1 VVRLWRKAF
10 HFEFREEL
18 HNPLPKAREK
28 ISDSAYGSLKA
39 QPNLSSLHQ
48 PSPSRKFPECPITL
62 FVAAPRQAEAY
73 QTSIPPGFQNK
84 SMIPES
90 IGHYRVIKKLGAGG
104 MGAVYLALDTKLDRK
119 VAIKLLH
126 PELNSDEHFKKRQ
139 LREAQAVAKLDHPN
153 ICSVYD
159 VNEIDSFTFIV
170 MQYIEGESLADKMY
184 QEPLGVSRALALV
197 EQAAEGLAEAHAHG
211 IVHRDVKPQNMMI
224 TPRGQLKLLDFGLAK
239 LVNPGDPVDSEAPTE
254 TLLSQPGL
262 IVGTMP
268 YMSPEQVKGEP
279 LEASS
284 DIFSLGVTLYEML
297 AGKHP
302 FKDQSAAVTMSR
314 ILLGEPIPTD
324 RFQAQVSPELECLL
338 SKMLSKDKET
348 RYQNAQEFL
357 TDLKQL
363 PAKLSAGD
371 SRVPSK
377 SPGKYS
383 EIVRSENGA
392 AVILSKVQRHKW
404 VVLAAVLAVT
414 LSAFAVYRWT
424 SSEHLDSLAILPFTY
439 VSSDP
444 QLMANADR
452 EYLSDGLT
460 ESVINNLSQLDN
472 LKVIA
477 RSSVFRYKGKNVED
491 VQAIGRELNVRAV
504 LTGKI
509 IQAGDELTIQV
520 ALTDVQGNRSIW
532 GETYQRKTGDIQ
544 SVQSEIARN
553 VSEELRLKLT
563 GADETQLAKAD
574 TQSGEAYEAYLKGRF
589 HWNKRTDEGFK
600 KAIGYFQDA
609 ITKDGSYALA
619 YTGLAD
625 CYTLRSDYG
634 FLAPKEGYALAKGA
648 VTLALKYDES
658 LAEAHT
664 SLASI
669 KAVTDWDWQ
678 GAENEYRR
686 AIELNPKY
694 ATAHHWYA
702 AQLLLQGRLSEAL
715 QEIKTAQQLDPLS
728 LGINKDYA
736 VILLYAGDYEKAL
749 EQCRK
754 TLEIEPD
761 FHMMSTYIAQIYE
774 RQQKY
779 LLAIEELERAHAA
792 APEDG
797 EIAYGLGQ
805 AYALMG
811 RKAEALKITDELN
824 QPSKQNVYLPKEAAY
839 LHVLLGDKER
849 AIAILEKAAEDH
861 YMAVAELKVDP
872 RFTEL
877 RNDPRVQR
885 ILQKIR
891 LSE

>member
-1 VVRLWRKAF
+1 
-10 HFEFREEL
+10 
-18 HNPLPKAREK
+18 
-28 ISDSAYGSLKA
+28 
-39 QPNLSSLHQ
+39 
-48 PSPSRKFPECPITL
+48 
-62 FVAAPRQAEAY
+62 
-73 QTSIPPGFQNK
+73 
-84 SMIPES
+84 MIPEA

-126 PELNSDEHFKKRQ
+126 PEFNSDEHFKKRQ

-170 MQYIEGESLADKMY
+170 MQYIEGESLADKMD
-184 QEPLGVSRALALV
+184 QEPLGLSRALALV
-197 EQAAEGLAEAHAHG
+197 EQAAEGLSEAHAHG

-239 LVNPGDPVDSEAPTE
+239 QVNPGDPVDSEAPTE

-324 RFQAQVSPELECLL
+324 QFHAQVSPELEALL
-338 SKMLSKDKET
+338 RKMLSKDRET

-357 TDLKQL
+357 ADLRQL

-371 SRVPSK
+371 SRAHIPSLEK
-377 SPGKYS
+377 SS
-383 EIVRSENGA
+383 EIISSENWAGNL
-392 AVILSKVQRHKW
+392 LSKVQRHKW
-404 VVLAAVLAVT
+404 AVLAAVLAVA
-414 LSAFAVYRWT
+414 LSVFAIYRWT

-439 VSSDP
+439 VSNDP

-460 ESVINNLSQLDN
+460 ESIINNLSQLEN

-477 RSSVFRYKGKNVED
+477 RSSVFRYKGKNVDD
-491 VQAIGRELNVRAV
+491 VQGIGRELNVRAV

-532 GETYQRKTGDIQ
+532 GETYQRKTADIQ
-544 SVQSEIARN
+544 SVQREIARN
-553 VSEELRLKLT
+553 VSEKLRLKLT

-574 TQSGEAYEAYLKGRF
+574 TQSGEAYEAYLKGRY

-634 FLAPKEGYALAKGA
+634 FLDPKEGYALAKGA
-648 VTLALKYDES
+648 VTLALKNDES

-774 RQQKY
+774 LQQKY

-792 APEDG
+792 APKDG
-797 EIAYGLGQ
+797 EITYGLGQ

-811 RKAEALKITDELN
+811 RKAEALKISEELN
-824 QPSKQNVYLPKEAAY
+824 QPTKQNVYLPKEAAY
-839 LHVLLGDKER
+839 LYVLLGDKER

-861 YMAVAELKVDP
+861 YMAVAELNADP

-877 RNDPRVQR
+877 RNDPRIR
-885 ILQKIR
+885 GILQKIR

>member
-1 VVRLWRKAF
+1 
-10 HFEFREEL
+10 
-18 HNPLPKAREK
+18 
-28 ISDSAYGSLKA
+28 
-39 QPNLSSLHQ
+39 
-48 PSPSRKFPECPITL
+48 
-62 FVAAPRQAEAY
+62 
-73 QTSIPPGFQNK
+73 
-84 SMIPES
+84 MIPES

-119 VAIKLLH
+119 VAIKVLH
-126 PELNSDEHFKKRQ
+126 PEFNSDEHFKKRQ
-139 LREAQAVAKLDHPN
+139 LREARAVAKLDHPN

-159 VNEIDSFTFIV
+159 VNEAESFTFIV
-170 MQYIEGESLADKMY
+170 MQYIEGESLADRMD
-184 QEPLGVSRALALV
+184 QEPLGVSRALTLI

-239 LVNPGDPVDSEAPTE
+239 QVNPGDPVDTEAPTE
-254 TLLSQPGL
+254 TMLSQPGL

-284 DIFSLGVTLYEML
+284 DMFSLGVTLYEML

-324 RFQAQVSPELECLL
+324 QFQAQVSPELESLL

-348 RYQNAQEFL
+348 RYQNAEEFL
-357 TDLKQL
+357 ADLRQL
-363 PAKLSAGD
+363 PAKLSASD
-371 SRVPSK
+371 SRVRSTTQGK
-377 SPGKYS
+377 SWEVTRG
-383 EIVRSENGA
+383 ENA
-392 AVILSKVQRHKW
+392 AASVLSKVQRHKW
-404 VVLAAVLAVT
+404 VVLAGVLAVA
-414 LSAFAVYRWT
+414 LAVFAIYRWT
-424 SSEHLDSLAILPFTY
+424 TSEHLDSLAILPFTY
-439 VSSDP
+439 VSNDP

-460 ESVINNLSQLDN
+460 ESIINNLSQLEN

-477 RSSVFRYKGKNVED
+477 RSSVFRYKGKNVDD

-504 LTGKI
+504 LTGNIK
-509 IQAGDELTIQV
+509 QTGDELTIQV
-520 ALTDVQGNRSIW
+520 ALTDVEGNRSIW
-532 GETYQRKTGDIQ
+532 GETYQRKTADIQ
-544 SVQSEIARN
+544 GVQREIARN
-553 VSEELRLKLT
+553 VSEKLRLKLT

-634 FLAPKEGYALAKGA
+634 FLDPREGYALAKGA

-702 AQLLLQGRLSEAL
+702 AQLLLQGRLNEAL

-754 TLEIEPD
+754 TLDIEPD

-774 RQQKY
+774 LQQKY
-779 LLAIEELERAHAA
+779 PLAIEELEKAHAA

-797 EIAYGLGQ
+797 EITYGLGQ

-811 RKAEALKITDELN
+811 RKTEALKITDELN
-824 QPSKQNVYLPKEAAY
+824 QPAKQNVYLPKEAAY
-839 LHVLLGDKER
+839 LYALLGDKER
-849 AIAILEKAAEDH
+849 AIAILEKAAEEH

-877 RNDPRVQR
+877 RNEPRVQE
-885 ILQKIR
+885 ILKKIR